1 MQFRYGVRHAVLA
14 LLRSWAHWRESDYM
28 HLGDV
33 VRWECSVCAANPV
46 AHTKPDCNTDTL
58 SDAEPDT
65 VADAVPNALAYPF
78 ALAEPDAEPD
88 TVADT
93 VPDALAHPFALAEPD
108 TKPDAEPTAGACVPV
123 RWTGGRVRWHLHS
136 TR

>member
-14 LLRSWAHWRESDYM
+14 LLRSWAHWRESDYL

-46 AHTKPDCNTDTL
+46 AHAKPDCNTDTL

-78 ALAEPDAEPD
+78 ALAEPD
-88 TVADT
+88 
-93 VPDALAHPFALAEPD
+93 
-108 TKPDAEPTAGACVPV
+108 TKPDAEPTAGACVHV